1 MQVSSSRQEAT
12 SETPFSTPQSPAR
25 QEARVPAPDGDPR
38 RQGSAKGPP
47 PEGPAPSGCLTCQ
60 KLGRSA
66 FRALR
71 SSRTA
76 RSGPI
81 AVSWLPAASPAKP
94 LFAFAIG
101 KTVGNAVVRNRL
113 RRRMKE
119 VLRLDESLPSG
130 AYLVRAQPAAAALD
144 FSTLQDNLRRA
155 TAAATRQAKRARTRS
170 T

>member
-1 MQVSSSRQEAT
+1 M
-12 SETPFSTPQSPAR
+12 
-25 QEARVPAPDGDPR
+25 
-38 RQGSAKGPP
+38 
-47 PEGPAPSGCLTCQ
+47 
-60 KLGRSA
+60 
-66 FRALR
+66 
-71 SSRTA
+71 
-76 RSGPI
+76 
-81 AVSWLPAASPAKP
+81 SWLPATSPAKP

-144 FSTLQDNLRRA
+144 FSTLRDNLRRA